1 MAILTNEHA
10 TAISPPF
17 RASSS
22 SKSCDHNPGNVD
34 EHYTWYY
41 DSGHLLLG
49 MNVCQHSS
57 HRLFLG
63 LKKGEFTTIQAIF
76 NRGASGAGNRLWNRI
91 NLAKSL
97 SCEDS
102 GQRQLSI

>member
-1 MAILTNEHA
+1 MLPLFRPH
-10 TAISPPF
+10 F

-34 EHYTWYY
+34 DDDYTWYY

-63 LKKGEFTTIQAIF
+63 LKKAEFTTIQAVF
-76 NRGASGAGNRLWNRI
+76 NREHLVPEIACGTG
-91 NLAKSL
+91 
-97 SCEDS
+97 
-102 GQRQLSI
+102 